1 MQVPRG
7 IIIILSYPDTIVRPA
22 YWKRFSKFWS
32 KIDVGRDHA
41 GQTEY
46 AALQLIKKPASKIN
60 YLDFG
65 KYITSYNNGRMRSK
79 ETTPEL
85 EISIAA

>member
-1 MQVPRG
+1 MQVPSG

-32 KIDVGRDHA
+32 KIDVGKDHA

-60 YLDFG
+60 YLD
-65 KYITSYNNGRMRSK
+65 RRV
-79 ETTPEL
+79 
-85 EISIAA
+85 SIIRLMHPVRLFWALY

>member
-1 MQVPRG
+1 MQVPSG

-22 YWKRFSKFWS
+22 YWETLNKFWS
-32 KIDVGRDHA
+32 KIGVGGDHA
-41 GQTEY
+41 
-46 AALQLIKKPASKIN
+46 ALLLIKKVSSEIN

-65 KYITSYNNGRMRSK
+65 RYITSYNNGHMRSK
-79 ETTPEL
+79 ESNPEL